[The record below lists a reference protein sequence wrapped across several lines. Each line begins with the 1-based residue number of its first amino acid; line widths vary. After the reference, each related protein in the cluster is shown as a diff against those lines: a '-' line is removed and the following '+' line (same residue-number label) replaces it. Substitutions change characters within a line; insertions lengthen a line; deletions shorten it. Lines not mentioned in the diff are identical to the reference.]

1 MRNSE
6 WSERE
11 SLPEDDVVEIVDLEL
26 PEKIGDNSPF
36 WSAIRF
42 LAWQRTWN
50 RGRFRLWTILSM
62 VLLIA
67 PVLLFSMHVSLPDFE
82 SSNGNGA
89 HSLANMSFL
98 AKNTL
103 AAPVQINASVGLL
116 PQENGIACLSDS
128 AWSTDSAYVAFL
140 GYEKDCVYGS
150 HVYER
155 GLLAVYSGL
164 TGKLVRLLSPDSAI
178 FSALRTR
185 FPAIHTALN
194 IYYVS
199 VLWSPDKHSIALMFD
214 MGLPTLIP
222 LANGN
227 IVGVAMVD
235 NSSGHVQVM
244 LGTHPRNGLPVEWD
258 VQKQQELPPVAVPSL
273 IPPVETGT
281 AIPVISAYSYRWGAD
296 GTLVPEVIRGHYF
309 PLPRSRQGKLL
320 IGHVGNPDGDRY
332 FTIWQPGIGMLNT
345 RDSKGNTYAPGVFT
359 WNTSFAAWSPDER
372 YLISSLDLQG
382 RLQVPGQTAPSSST
396 LAKLHLDHLP
406 ALPVRDSALHHLLLT
421 LSSST
426 FNIVVA
432 WQPAGLLLAAYDY
445 GMVDLDIYDCGT
457 GDEVASLALPDLL
470 RTDLSGTTMLRWSPD
485 GTRLLLFDAQSGIV
499 TIWNVSKIP

>member
-1 MRNSE
+1 MCDSE

-11 SLPEDDVVEIVDLEL
+11 PLPEDDAVEIVDLEP
-26 PEKIGDNSPF
+26 PENMGDNSPF
-36 WSAIRF
+36 WSASRF
-42 LAWQRTWN
+42 LAWQRSWN
-50 RGRFRLWTILSM
+50 RRRFRLWTTLSM

-67 PVLLFSMHVSLPDFE
+67 SVLLFSIHVSLPNFE
-82 SSNGNGA
+82 SGNGSGA

-98 AKNTL
+98 TNNTI
-103 AAPVQINASVGLL
+103 AAPVQINASVELL
-116 PQENGIACLSDS
+116 PQENGIACLFDS
-128 AWSTDSAYVAFL
+128 AWSPDSAYVAFL

-178 FSALRTR
+178 FSALHTH
-185 FPAIHTALN
+185 FPTVHSALN
-194 IYYVS
+194 IYYGS
-199 VLWSPDKHSIALMFD
+199 VLWSPDKHSIALTFS

-244 LGTHPRNGLPVEWD
+244 MSTHPNNSLPVEWD
-258 VQKQQELPPVAVPSL
+258 LQKQQELPPVPIPSL
-273 IPPVETGT
+273 IPPVDYGTG
-281 AIPVISAYSYRWGAD
+281 IPVISAYTYRWGPN
-296 GTLVPEVIRGHYF
+296 GTLVPEFISGHYF

-332 FTIWQPGIGMLNT
+332 FTIWQPGIGMLDAQ
-345 RDSKGNTYAPGVFT
+345 DSKGNSYTPGVFT
-359 WNTSFAAWSPDER
+359 WNTNFAAWSPDEH
-372 YLISSLDLQG
+372 YLISSVDLQG
-382 RLQVPGQTAPSSST
+382 RLQVPDQTAPGSST

-406 ALPVRDSALHHLLLT
+406 NFPVRDTALHHLLLT

-432 WQPAGLLLAAYDY
+432 WQPAGLVLAAYDY
-445 GMVDLDIYDCGT
+445 GMVDLDIYDCVT
-457 GDEVASLALPDLL
+457 GNEVASLVLPDLL
-470 RTDLSGTTMLRWSPD
+470 RTDLSGTTTLRWSPD
-485 GTRLLLFDAQSGIV
+485 GTRLLLFDSQLSSV
-499 TIWNVSKIP
+499 TIWNVSKIT